1 MESIKGKI
9 AMLQRLNWRVICRVA
24 LALLV
29 AGLLTWACISTSNAS
44 YMQKKYAAARS
55 AVGEALYGC
64 ASMMALEYDAAS
76 LAGADVEGD
85 ILPQM
90 RMYFAQ
96 AQALNNAMAAAY
108 GDEYA
113 VLDQELIQEIEL
125 AFSEYEAAFSAGR
138 STDAAEL
145 RMTDAMTGVRE
156 ALSEYYDDSTLR

>member
-9 AMLQRLNWRVICRVA
+9 AVLQRLDWRVICRIV

-44 YMQKKYAAARS
+44 DMQKKYAASRS

-64 ASMMALEYDAAS
+64 ANMMALEYDGAS

-108 GDEYA
+108 GDEYT
-113 VLDQELIQEIEL
+113 VLDQDLIREIEL
-125 AFSEYEAAFSAGR
+125 AFDEYEAAYSAGR
-138 STDAAEL
+138 STDTAEL
-145 RMTDAMTGVRE
+145 RMTDAMTGMRE
-156 ALSEYYDDSTLR
+156 ALSEYYDDAALR

>member
-29 AGLLTWACISTSNAS
+29 AGLLTWACISTSHAS

-85 ILPQM
+85 ILPQR

-138 STDAAEL
+138 STDTAEL
-145 RMTDAMTGVRE
+145 RMTDAMAGVRE

>member
-1 MESIKGKI
+1 MESIKEKI
-9 AMLQRLNWRVICRVA
+9 AVLQRLNWHVICRVA

-44 YMQKKYAAARS
+44 DMQKKYAASRS

-64 ASMMALEYDAAS
+64 VNMMALEYDGAS

-113 VLDQELIQEIEL
+113 LLDHDLISEIEL
-125 AFSEYEAAFSAGR
+125 AFDEYEAAYSAGR
-138 STDAAEL
+138 STDTAEL
-145 RMTDAMTGVRE
+145 CMTNAIADMRDA
-156 ALSEYYDDSTLR
+156 LNEYYDDTALR